1 MKELLIYLASL
12 IVNEKDKLLV
22 KEIDVD
28 FSKKFL
34 IKVSKNDT
42 KNIIGREGKT
52 IKTIRNIISMVTI
65 AKGIKKKI
73 PIEIIDE

>member
-1 MKELLIYLASL
+1 MKDLLIYLLSL
-12 IVNEKDKLLV
+12 IVNERDKLVV
-22 KEIDVD
+22 KEIDTD

-52 IKTIRNIISMVTI
+52 IKTIRNIVSIATI
-65 AKGIKKKI
+65 AKGIKQKI
-73 PIEIIDE
+73 PIEIVDE

>member
-1 MKELLIYLASL
+1 MKELLIYLLSL
-12 IVNEKDKLLV
+12 IVNEKDKLVV
-22 KEIDVD
+22 KEIDAD

-52 IKTIRNIISMVTI
+52 IKTIRNIVSLATL
-65 AKGIKKKI
+65 AKGIKQKI
-73 PIEIIDE
+73 PIEIVDE

>member
-1 MKELLIYLASL
+1 MKELLFFLSSL
-12 IVNEKDKLLV
+12 IIDEKDKLEV
-22 KEIDVD
+22 KEIEANYT
-28 FSKKFL
+28 KKFL
-34 IKVSKNDT
+34 IKVSKNDI

-52 IKTIRNIISMVTI
+52 IKTIRNIISMASI

>member
-1 MKELLIYLASL
+1 MKDLLIYLLSL
-12 IVNEKDKLLV
+12 IVNERDKLVV
-22 KEIDVD
+22 KEIDAD

-52 IKTIRNIISMVTI
+52 IKTIRNIVSIATI
-65 AKGIKKKI
+65 AKGIKQKI
-73 PIEIIDE
+73 PIEIVDE